1 MKFRRMVIGLAAVL
15 LVFAIASAKQQA
27 AVQALRAED
36 ELRAVVREWLAAE
49 QSGDRAALN
58 RIIAD
63 DFIGSAFGGNG
74 VSKSDLVPSEGED
87 APRFPSSSLKE
98 YKVRAFGATG
108 VVMGR
113 LALENAALPGQ
124 IRFTIVLLKRQA
136 GWQMVAAQ
144 LARVE
149 QPGS

>member
-36 ELRAVVREWLAAE
+36 ELIAVVREWLAAE

-63 DFIGSAFGGNG
+63 DFIGSAFGGNV
-74 VSKSDLVPSEGED
+74 VSKDDLVPSEGED
-87 APRFPSSSLKE
+87 SPRFPSSTLKE
-98 YKVRAFGATG
+98 STVRAFGTTA

-113 LALENAALPGQ
+113 LALENAGQPGQ
-124 IRFTIVLLKRQA
+124 IRFTFVLMKRQS

>member
-15 LVFAIASAKQQA
+15 LVFAIAPAKQQA
-27 AVQALRAED
+27 AVQAPRAED
-36 ELRAVVREWLAAE
+36 ELIAVVREWLAAE
-49 QSGDRAALN
+49 QSGNRAALN

-63 DFIGSAFGGNG
+63 DFVGSAFGGNV
-74 VSKSDLVPSEGED
+74 VSKSDLIPTEGED

-98 YKVRAFGATG
+98 STIRAFGATG

-113 LALENAALPGQ
+113 LAVENAGQPGQ
-124 IRFTIVLLKRQA
+124 LRFTIVLMKREA

-144 LARVE
+144 LIRVE
-149 QPGS
+149 QPAS

>member
-1 MKFRRMVIGLAAVL
+1 MKFRPMVIGLAAVL
-15 LVFAIASAKQQA
+15 LVFSIGSAKQQA

-36 ELRAVVREWLAAE
+36 ELIAVVREWLAAE

-63 DFIGSAFGGNG
+63 DFIGSAFGGNV
-74 VSKSDLVPSEGED
+74 VSKSDLIPTEGED

-98 YKVRAFGATG
+98 STIRAFGATG

-113 LALENAALPGQ
+113 LAVENAGQPGQ
-124 IRFTIVLLKRQA
+124 LRFTIVLMKREA

-144 LARVE
+144 LIRVE
-149 QPGS
+149 QPTS

>member
-1 MKFRRMVIGLAAVL
+1 MKFQPMVIGLAAVL
-15 LVFAIASAKQQA
+15 LVFSIGSAKQQA

-36 ELRAVVREWLAAE
+36 ELIAVVREWLAAE
-49 QSGDRAALN
+49 QSGDHAALN

-63 DFIGSAFGGNG
+63 DFVGSAFGGNV
-74 VSKSDLVPSEGED
+74 VSKSDLIPTEGED

-98 YKVRAFGATG
+98 STIRAFGATG

-113 LALENAALPGQ
+113 LAVENAGQPGQ
-124 IRFTIVLLKRQA
+124 LRFTIVLMKREA

-144 LARVE
+144 LIRVE
-149 QPGS
+149 QPTS

>member
-1 MKFRRMVIGLAAVL
+1 MKLRLAPLGLATVL
-15 LVFAIASAKQQA
+15 MIFSLTLAGQQT
-27 AVQALRAED
+27 AVQAPRAED
-36 ELRAVVREWLAAE
+36 ELMSVVRAWLVAE

-63 DFIGSAFGGNG
+63 DFIGSAFGGNV
-74 VSKSDLVPSEGED
+74 VSKDDLVPFEGED
-87 APRFPSSSLKE
+87 SPRFPSSSLKE
-98 YKVRAFGATG
+98 STVRAFGTTG

-113 LALENAALPGQ
+113 LAIENAAQPSQ
-124 IRFTIVLLKRQA
+124 IRFTIVLMKRQG

-149 QPGS
+149 KPES

>member
-1 MKFRRMVIGLAAVL
+1 MKFRPMVIGLAAVL
-15 LVFAIASAKQQA
+15 LVFSIGSAKQQA

-36 ELRAVVREWLAAE
+36 ELIAVVREWLAAE

-63 DFIGSAFGGNG
+63 DFIGSAFGGNV
-74 VSKSDLVPSEGED
+74 VSKSDLIPTEGED

-98 YKVRAFGATG
+98 STIRAFGATG

-113 LALENAALPGQ
+113 LAVENAGQPGQ
-124 IRFTIVLLKRQA
+124 LRFAIVLMKREA

-144 LARVE
+144 LIRVE
-149 QPGS
+149 QPTS